1 MGFWEVERGE
11 ASEGNWFKQHP
22 KITLLILTGVIVIIV
37 IISI

>member
-11 ASEGNWFKQHP
+11 VSSGNWFKERP
-22 KITLLILTGVIVIIV
+22 KITLIILTGVIAIIV